1 MKDAGEILKEL
12 LNKSRQIVQFINEH
26 AYGHSLRASNLRERY
41 ATANFYISLDWHI
54 AVVDLTTK
62 KLRGPALTL
71 IRSMIESWIRGS
83 WIRLVASDDEIEKV
97 TTDSEF
103 WRSESKSLWVLRNEV
118 KEENG
123 VLGEVLGEVMKYALT
138 AVDNFLNN
146 CVHGNNQYLNL
157 YFNKETQTIEPNVP
171 DDKMALMLDVA
182 NTIAL
187 WSALQMQELHA
198 EDTDPLTPFAEKRD
212 EYLAY
217 SINLL
222 KPLTG

>member
-12 LNKSRQIVQFINEH
+12 LNESRQILKFIDEH
-26 AYGHSLRASNLRERY
+26 SYGHSLSASDLRERY

-118 KEENG
+118 KEKD
-123 VLGEVLGEVMKYALT
+123 EVLGEVMKYALT

-157 YFNKETQTIEPNVP
+157 YFNKDTQTIEPNVP
-171 DDKMALMLDVA
+171 DDRMALMLDVA
-182 NTIAL
+182 NTTAL
-187 WSALQMQELHA
+187 WSAFQMQELHA
-198 EDTDPLTPFAEKRD
+198 EDASLLSPFTKKLE

-217 SINLL
+217 SIDLL
-222 KPLTG
+222 KPLTR